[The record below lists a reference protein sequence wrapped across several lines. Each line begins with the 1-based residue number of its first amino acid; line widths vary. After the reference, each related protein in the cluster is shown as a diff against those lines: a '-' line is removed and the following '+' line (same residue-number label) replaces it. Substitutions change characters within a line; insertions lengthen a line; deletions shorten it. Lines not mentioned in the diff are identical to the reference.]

1 MEHLLKSIADVL
13 SLCLSAVAIL
23 VVAIGSIEALIN
35 IVRVMLA
42 RRTSHLDKS
51 AVWLKFAHW
60 LIAALTFQLAADI
73 VETTVVP
80 TWDEIGRVAAIALI
94 RTFLTYFLDRDIESI
109 SKVPRRPAKEDGL
122 AQRD

>member
-13 SLCLSAVAIL
+13 SLSLSAVAIL
-23 VVAIGSIEALIN
+23 VVAIGSIEAVIN
-35 IVRVMLA
+35 IVRVMLV
-42 RRTSHLDKS
+42 RRTSHVDKS
-51 AVWLKFAHW
+51 AVWLQFAHW

-109 SKVPRRPAKEDGL
+109 SKIPRRPAKEDGL

>member
-35 IVRVMLA
+35 IVRVMLV
-42 RRTSHLDKS
+42 RRSSHVDKS

-73 VETTVVP
+73 IETSIT
-80 TWDEIGRVAAIALI
+80 TRWEAVARLGVTAVI
-94 RTFLTYFLDRDIESI
+94 RTFLNYFLEKDLTETRELQRESESRIRDAR
-109 SKVPRRPAKEDGL
+109 V
-122 AQRD
+122 